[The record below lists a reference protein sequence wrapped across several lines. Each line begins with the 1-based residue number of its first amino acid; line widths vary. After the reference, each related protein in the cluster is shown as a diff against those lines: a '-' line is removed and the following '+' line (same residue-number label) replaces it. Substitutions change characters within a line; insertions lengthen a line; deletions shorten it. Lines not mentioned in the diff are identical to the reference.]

1 MPPSVL
7 EAAPARSKA
16 EAEGVAKRKPPPS
29 VRPIA
34 ANRRGGATKRRRSV
48 RGKLSVLIPVY
59 NERYTVA
66 SLIDQVMKT
75 PLPGGMDR
83 ELIVVD
89 DCSTDGTRDVLKR
102 AARRHNGAV
111 RLFEHAKNQ
120 GKGAAIRTAVAEA
133 TGSIC
138 LIQDADLEYDPA
150 DYRALLE
157 PILNGDADV
166 VYGSRFVSRDRRRVL
181 NFWHSLGNRVLTTFS
196 NFLTNLNLTD
206 METCYKA
213 IRTDVLKSMPLRS
226 NRFGIEPELTAK
238 LAKRRC
244 RIYEVPISYH
254 RRTYGEGKK
263 ITWWDGVKA
272 LFVIL
277 YFWMVDDLYNEKY
290 GHAILYRLS
299 STHRFNGWMASQI
312 EPWLG
317 DSVLEIG
324 AGLGNLSTHLMP
336 REHYTL
342 SDVDPLHLQ
351 YLRNHFS
358 SRPHTKVATVDLENH
373 SDFRKLERN
382 YESIVCLN
390 VLEHVESD
398 IAALRNLY
406 RALNPGGRAIIL
418 VPRGMGLYGTLDRVL
433 GHHRRY
439 SQGELATKCEAAGFR
454 IEKISTFNRVSVIPW
469 FLNGRVLRRRHFGK
483 LQVKI
488 FDSTVWLW
496 KRIDRLFPWC
506 GLSLI
511 VVARKPDRRKSARP
525 KKRTATR

>member
-1 MPPSVL
+1 M
-7 EAAPARSKA
+7 
-16 EAEGVAKRKPPPS
+16 
-29 VRPIA
+29 
-34 ANRRGGATKRRRSV
+34 
-48 RGKLSVLIPVY
+48 Y

-75 PLPGGMDR
+75 PLPVGMDR

-398 IAALRNLY
+398 TTALRNLY

-418 VPRGMGLYGTLDRVL
+418 VPRGMGLYGTLDKVL

-439 SQGELATKCEAAGFR
+439 SQAELATKCEAAGFR
-454 IEKISTFNRVSVIPW
+454 IERISTFNRVSVIPW
-469 FLNGRVLRRRHFGK
+469 FINGRVLRRRHFGK

-496 KRIDRLFPWC
+496 KRIDRFFPWC

-511 VVARKPDRRKSARP
+511 VVAQKPDRRKSARP